1 VALGDFALAMRRHR
15 FTPFS
20 AAEDL
25 VAALE
30 AECALKEGGKAPL
43 GFLA

>member
-1 VALGDFALAMRRHR
+1 LALGDFALAMRRHR

-20 AAEDL
+20 AAEHL
-25 VAALE
+25 VAVLE
-30 AECALKEGGKAPL
+30 AECALKEGGKAPM